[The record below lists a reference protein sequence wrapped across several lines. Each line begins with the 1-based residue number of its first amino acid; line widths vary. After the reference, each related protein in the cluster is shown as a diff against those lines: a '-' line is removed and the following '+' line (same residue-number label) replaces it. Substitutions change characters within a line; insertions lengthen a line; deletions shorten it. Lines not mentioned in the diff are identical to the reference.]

1 MEGNMK
7 TNLNKTPEELAK
19 EMDAALDDKTEMT
32 PEEKA
37 EYDAAHG
44 YFQGDNND

>member
-1 MEGNMK
+1 MK

-19 EMDAALDDKTEMT
+19 EINAALKDETEMT

-37 EYDAAHG
+37 EYDAKFG
-44 YFQGDNND
+44 YFQGDDND

>member
-1 MEGNMK
+1 MK

-19 EMDAALDDKTEMT
+19 EMDAALENKTEMT

-37 EYDAAHG
+37 EYDAEHG
-44 YFQGDNND
+44 YFQEDDD